1 MAEKI
6 KLVQGDSRPQLILS
20 ITDQDTGVPINLSE
34 SGTTVVV
41 KLREA
46 GVTAIKAEMLC
57 GLLMGKVQED
67 GITVDYASP
76 WNTPGAGGRVY
87 MDWEPGALSNAG
99 DYEGEIEITFSD
111 GTVQT
116 VYDLLKFKVRE
127 QF

>member
-6 KLVQGDSRPQLILS
+6 RLVAGDSRPQLIFS
-20 ITDQDTGVPINLSE
+20 ITDQDTGVPINFSE
-34 SGTTVVV
+34 TDTVVRV

-46 GVTAIKAEMLC
+46 GGTDIKATMIC
-57 GLLMGKVQED
+57 GKLIGVVNAD
-67 GITVDYASP
+67 GTVNYNAP
-76 WNTPGAGGRVY
+76 YNTPGSGGRVY

-99 DYEGEIEITFSD
+99 EYEAEIEITFPD

-116 VYDLLKFKVRE
+116 VYDLLKFRVRE

>member
-34 SGTTVVV
+34 VGTTVNV
-41 KLREA
+41 KLRES
-46 GVTAIKAEMLC
+46 GSTAIKATMLC
-57 GLLMGKVQED
+57 GLLMGKVLDD
-67 GITVDYASP
+67 GSVDYASP
-76 WNTPGAGGRVY
+76 WNVPGAGGRVY
-87 MDWEPGALSNAG
+87 MDWEPGALDNAG
-99 DYEGEIEITFSD
+99 DYEGEIEITFPD
-111 GTVQT
+111 GTIQT